1 MAVTVVKVGGSL
13 LEDRRH
19 LARLCLELERLARV
33 HKILAVPGGS
43 IFADVV
49 RDVDRT
55 VHLSNIAAHRMAIL
69 AMDQFGLLLS
79 DIARRA
85 RPVHTLTL
93 ARKHMSRGILPILL
107 PSRLVLRWDRVRPS
121 WDVTSDS
128 ITAYVAELLHAR
140 RLILATD
147 VDGIFTADPK
157 VNRKAKLMK
166 QVSIS
171 QLLRWNKRTSIDRFL
186 PRMLGSGV
194 DCYVVNGKHPDRVAS
209 ILEGSAATYTRV
221 TS

>member
-13 LEDRRH
+13 IEDPRG
-19 LARLCLELERLARV
+19 LARLCLELEGLARV

-49 RDVDRT
+49 RDIDQT
-55 VHLSNIAAHRMAIL
+55 FHLSNVTAHRMAIL

-85 RPVHTLTL
+85 RSVQTLTL
-93 ARKHMSRGILPILL
+93 ARHHMIRGNLPILL
-107 PSRLVLRWDRVRPS
+107 PSRLLLRSDRVRPS

-128 ITAYVAELLHAR
+128 ITAYVAELLRAR

-157 VNRKAKLMK
+157 VNRKAKLLK

-171 QLLRWNKRTSIDRFL
+171 QLLRWNRRTSVDRFL

-194 DCYVVNGKHPDRVAS
+194 ECYIVNGKYPERVAS
-209 ILEGSAATYTRV
+209 ILEGNMATYTRV